1 MPSQN
6 FRGEKMRKVFII
18 LFCTTLFAQDNITGS
33 LKWSQSEFG
42 NSSEFGLET
51 KGGLGV
57 EVMYNRYLSNSTFV
71 GIGYTM
77 ETLTYEDIVSTAI
90 IEEDDTVV
98 NYHGFNVELNQ
109 EVIQTNSFSLYGG
122 VHYKHL
128 WSASFSPF
136 SSAIAILTQDPKY
149 FVAFD
154 KTIGPGFQVGTI
166 FKTKTQGK
174 WGLQYYKSD
183 DWSGIKLQIVFDDWR
198 DMYGM

>member
-1 MPSQN
+1 MN
-6 FRGEKMRKVFII
+6 KI
-18 LFCTTLFAQDNITGS
+18 LFNLILIGGLFAQDNITGS
-33 LKWSQSEFG
+33 LKLSQSEFG

-51 KGGLGV
+51 KGGLGF
-57 EVMYNRYLSNSTFV
+57 EVMYNRYLSNSTFFGV
-71 GIGYTM
+71 GYTM
-77 ETLTYEDIVSTAI
+77 ETLTYEDIVTTTI
-90 IEEDDTVV
+90 LEEDDTVV
-98 NYHGFNVELNQ
+98 NYHGLNFELNQ

-128 WSASFSPF
+128 WSARFGPLN
-136 SSAIAILTQDPKY
+136 SALGILTQNPKY

-198 DMYGM
+198 DLYGM